1 MAWNIAALFG
11 ISKKPPVPKK
21 LVIHTNRCPQNHK
34 CPSVQACPTGALKQK
49 GYKVPTVDRNLC
61 TNCGRCSRSCMPGAL
76 RMEKLSV

>member
-1 MAWNIAALFG
+1 MAWNIAALLG

-21 LVIHTNRCPQNHK
+21 LVVHNHRCPQNHK

-49 GYKVPTVDRNLC
+49 GCKVPTVDRNLC
-61 TNCGRCSRSCMPGAL
+61 TNCGRCSRYCMPGAL